1 MKKPKKFSPRF
12 ITRKFYRGYCG
23 CEREINRG
31 QCFDWAYIAAHLY
44 SDIELFQNDIH
55 AWVRYKDKFYDAQ
68 AEDGVVAIDDLPLF
82 EYPANMRFKTEFEE
96 VDINDLKVFWSE
108 KWDFTEKHWKYLKS
122 RIRKAGF
129 KPTRKEEPIF

>member
-1 MKKPKKFSPRF
+1 MIGMKNGRRFLLVKDIQHKNLMKKPKKFSPRF

-108 KWDFTEKHWKYLKS
+108 KWDFTEKH
-122 RIRKAGF
+122 
-129 KPTRKEEPIF
+129 